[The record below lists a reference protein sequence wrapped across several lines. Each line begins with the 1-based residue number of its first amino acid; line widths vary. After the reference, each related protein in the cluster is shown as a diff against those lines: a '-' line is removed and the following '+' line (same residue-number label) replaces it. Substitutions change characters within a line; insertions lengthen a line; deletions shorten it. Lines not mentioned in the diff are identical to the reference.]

1 MRDEEGRVEYTIGII
16 EDLRERR
23 VLEEQFLQAQKMEAV
38 GRLAGGIAHDF
49 NNLLL
54 AINGYS
60 ELALSD
66 LGSERSSVRSNI
78 DQIKVAAQRAAK
90 LTRELLAFS
99 RKEILQ
105 PVVTDLNEVVG
116 GMENLLRQVVDASV
130 TLNIVL
136 DPELEPL
143 RLDPNRMEQAL
154 MNLAIN
160 ARDAMPEGGRLR
172 IATSSLELRES
183 WILEHGTLEAGSYA
197 VVTVSD
203 TGLGMD
209 DETKRRIFE
218 PFYTT
223 KEADRGTGLGLSTVF
238 GFVKQSKG
246 QLAVESEP
254 GQGTTFTVFVPVLED
269 SGDAGERELAE
280 GLETVLLVEDDE
292 IVRHLLGDV
301 LEQAGYRVLAA
312 ADGVEAVEMAG
323 REPLIDVVV
332 TDLVMPELGGRA
344 AAEQIAGIHPA
355 TRVIYMSGYTEESR
369 ALEAIAAETPFL
381 QKPFAP
387 ADLLAKIKA
396 EPKAL

>member
-1 MRDEEGRVEYTIGII
+1 
-16 EDLRERR
+16 
-23 VLEEQFLQAQKMEAV
+23 
-38 GRLAGGIAHDF
+38 
-49 NNLLL
+49 
-54 AINGYS
+54 
-60 ELALSD
+60 
-66 LGSERSSVRSNI
+66 
-78 DQIKVAAQRAAK
+78 
-90 LTRELLAFS
+90 
-99 RKEILQ
+99 
-105 PVVTDLNEVVG
+105 
-116 GMENLLRQVVDASV
+116 
-130 TLNIVL
+130 
-136 DPELEPL
+136 
-143 RLDPNRMEQAL
+143 
-154 MNLAIN
+154 
-160 ARDAMPEGGRLR
+160 
-172 IATSSLELRES
+172 
-183 WILEHGTLEAGSYA
+183 
-197 VVTVSD
+197 
-203 TGLGMD
+203 MD

-254 GQGTTFTVFVPVLED
+254 GQGTTFTVFLPVLDD
-269 SGDAGERELAE
+269 SGGPRSEEREPDE
-280 GLETVLLVEDDE
+280 GRETVLLVEDDE

-381 QKPFAP
+381 QKPFDP